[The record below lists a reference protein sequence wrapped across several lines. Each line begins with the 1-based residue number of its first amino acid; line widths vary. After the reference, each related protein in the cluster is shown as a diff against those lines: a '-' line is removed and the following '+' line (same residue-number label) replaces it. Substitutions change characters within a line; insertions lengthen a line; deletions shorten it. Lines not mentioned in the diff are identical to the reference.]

1 MTRWPPA
8 AMAAWDVPTIKQ
20 NMNLNITWVLT
31 FAYLWGCVHVF
42 VFLSQHYM
50 TLHGH
55 WPLIF
60 LCICVWV
67 CACVSLFVSV
77 CIKRCLWVNLCLCRC
92 NCLCWCIC
100 VCGCI
105 TSVCL
110 IVLQWDKM
118 LMGKNSRL
126 LNKCE
131 KEQEKLAQD
140 IQWDSCLLFYS
151 RVTLYVSYFGANS
164 TDPERWDLKAQSIL
178 VSRRAGFWTKV
189 ERLCLLTTIGIC
201 NTSWYHQNSYFWL
214 SVRKVGIKGPSW

>member
-20 NMNLNITWVLT
+20 NMNLKITWVLV
-31 FAYLWGCVHVF
+31 FACMCMCFWGLHVF
-42 VFLSQHYM
+42 VFFVS
-50 TLHGH
+50 TLHDIT

-60 LCICVWV
+60 LCIGVCMCFTFCICV
-67 CACVSLFVSV
+67 F
-77 CIKRCLWVNLCLCRC
+77 IKRCLWVNLCLCRR

-118 LMGKNSRL
+118 LIGKNSRL

-189 ERLCLLTTIGIC
+189 ERFHFLQQTFATHLISSQFIFLTFCPEGG
-201 NTSWYHQNSYFWL
+201 N
-214 SVRKVGIKGPSW
+214 

>member
-1 MTRWPPA
+1 MSAR
-8 AMAAWDVPTIKQ
+8 I
-20 NMNLNITWVLT
+20 
-31 FAYLWGCVHVF
+31 CVYVY
-42 VFLSQHYM
+42 VFLGCACVCFFVS
-50 TLHGH
+50 TLHDIT

-60 LCICVWV
+60 LCICVGA

-77 CIKRCLWVNLCLCRC
+77 FIKRCLWVNLCLCRC

-118 LMGKNSRL
+118 LIGKNSRL

-189 ERLCLLTTIGIC
+189 ERFHFLQQTFATHHDIITIHFLTFCPEGG
-201 NTSWYHQNSYFWL
+201 N
-214 SVRKVGIKGPSW
+214 